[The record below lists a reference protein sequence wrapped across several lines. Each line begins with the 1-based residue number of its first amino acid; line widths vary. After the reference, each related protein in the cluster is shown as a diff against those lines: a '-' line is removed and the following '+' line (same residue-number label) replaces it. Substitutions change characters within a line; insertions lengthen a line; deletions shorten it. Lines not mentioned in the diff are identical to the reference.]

1 MAWKTLM
8 YPLVLGVLFF
18 FLGSVNAMERQARAG
33 DPSGSEIFASYC
45 VFCHPH
51 GGNTIDPNMPLEGAP
66 ELGSYYSFRSLVRE
80 GRGKMPAFSSSQIS
94 DSQLRKLYRYVSS
107 AYGE

>member
-1 MAWKTLM
+1 MTWKTLI
-8 YPLVLGVLFF
+8 YPLFLGVLF
-18 FLGSVNAMERQARAG
+18 LLLLAVTVPQQANAG

-45 VFCHPH
+45 IFCHRH
-51 GGNTIDPNMPLEGAP
+51 GGNTIDPNLPLEGAP
-66 ELGSYYSFRSLVRE
+66 QLGSYYSFRSLVRQ

-94 DSQLRKLYRYVSS
+94 DSQMRKLYRYVSS